1 MVSPVAGQF
10 RVFAR
15 ESKERDSV
23 SYDYKLGRWIR
34 GMECPLTVSCGSG
47 EGESLAICGT
57 FSRSSLCRME
67 LWAALDTK
75 DSGFGPG
82 AGPDWVFWY
91 LRLFCGLVTG

>member
-1 MVSPVAGQF
+1 MKF
-10 RVFAR
+10 
-15 ESKERDSV
+15 
-23 SYDYKLGRWIR
+23 
-34 GMECPLTVSCGSG
+34 PLTVSCGSG

-67 LWAALDTK
+67 LWAALDAR

-91 LRLFCGLVTG
+91 LRLFWGLVTG